1 MKILKLPS
9 YFYPEKISSSHLSN
23 DLNDAYQKAGFLSEV
38 YAPTP
43 TRGISDDIRK
53 KYCKVKYE
61 ELYNKSIT
69 VRRFSMFREGKNPIL
84 RAFRYVLINI
94 IHYFKGIRAKDIDI
108 IIAGSTPPTQG
119 VLCALVKKKLSKKHG
134 KKVPFIYCLHDVF
147 PDTLVNANMTKKG
160 SLIWK
165 IGRKIEDYTYKN
177 ADEIVVISEDIKA
190 NILAKGASSEKIH
203 IIPNWID
210 VNAVKPI
217 PRSENKLFDELGL
230 DREPFYVTYAG
241 NLGAAQGIDTILSA
255 ASLLA
260 DRKDIQFVIFGGGV
274 NRDNIEKKV
283 GAMPNVKLFPLQ
295 PIDRVSEVYSLGD
308 LSIVACKR
316 GFGSGAVPSKTFSI
330 MATATPLCVSFDE
343 GTELWRLIENNDCGY
358 LSRSDDAE
366 KLAIQIIKAQSE
378 KDTLSVKGE
387 NCRRLVTN
395 QFSKEISTQRYIDLI
410 NKTVNK

>member
-23 DLNDAYQKAGFLSEV
+23 DLNDAYQKAGFSSEV

-43 TRGISDDIRK
+43 TRGVTDDIRK
-53 KYCKVKYE
+53 KYCKIKYE
-61 ELYNKSIT
+61 ELYNKSVT
-69 VRRFSMFREGKNPIL
+69 VRRFSMFREGKNPII

-94 IHYFKGIRAKDIDI
+94 THYFKGIYAKDIDI
-108 IIAGSTPPTQG
+108 IMAGSTPPTQG
-119 VLCALVKKKLSKKHG
+119 VLCALVKKKLSKKYG
-134 KKVPFIYCLHDVF
+134 RKVPFIYCLHDVF
-147 PDTLVNANMTKKG
+147 PDALVNANMTKKG

-165 IGRKIEDYTYKN
+165 IGRKIEDYTYNN
-177 ADEIVVISEDIKA
+177 ADEIIVISEDIKA

-203 IIPNWID
+203 VIPNWID

-241 NLGAAQGIDTILSA
+241 NLGTAQGIDTILSA
-255 ASLLA
+255 ASILE

-274 NRDNIEKKV
+274 NKDNTEKKV
-283 GAMPNVKLFPLQ
+283 SAMPNVKLFPLQ
-295 PIDRVSEVYSLGD
+295 PMDRVSEVYSLGN
-308 LSIVACKR
+308 LSVVACKR
-316 GFGSGAVPSKTFSI
+316 GFGTGAVPSKTFSI

-343 GTELWRLIENNDCGY
+343 DTELWRLVENNDCGY
-358 LSRSDDAE
+358 VSPSDDAE
-366 KLAIQIIKAQSE
+366 KLASQIIKAQSE
-378 KDTLSVKGE
+378 QDILSVKGE
-387 NCRRLVTN
+387 NCRRLVIN
-395 QFSKEISTQRYIDLI
+395 QFSKEIATQHYIDLI